1 MGGDPLLGGGG
12 LKKNVGD
19 LKIFTDKVEINLI

>member
-19 LKIFTDKVEINLI
+19 LKIFTNQVEINFI